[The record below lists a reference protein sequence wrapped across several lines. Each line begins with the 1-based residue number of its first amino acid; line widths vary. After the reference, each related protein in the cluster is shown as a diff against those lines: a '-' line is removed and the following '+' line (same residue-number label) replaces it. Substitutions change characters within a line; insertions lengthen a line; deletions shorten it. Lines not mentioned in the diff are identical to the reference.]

1 MIDIDFFKN
10 VNDTYG
16 HAVGDLVLKTVSR
29 SIKLQLRDYDI
40 AGRYGGEE
48 FVILLPF
55 TKLDEASM
63 VAERLRKTV
72 EKTKIDIS
80 KINPDTKFKNISVT
94 ISLGVHQYKIDESE
108 EELIKI
114 TDKALY
120 EAKKSGRNKVIT
132 KE

>member
-1 MIDIDFFKN
+1 MTKGIRGATTASKN
-10 VNDTYG
+10 TE
-16 HAVGDLVLKTVSR
+16 AA
-29 SIKLQLRDYDI
+29 IK
-40 AGRYGGEE
+40 
-48 FVILLPF
+48 
-55 TKLDEASM
+55 EA
-63 VAERLRKTV
+63 TV
-72 EKTKIDIS
+72 ELLSEMIKANKIDIS
-80 KINPDTKFKNISVT
+80 KINPVTKFENISVT